1 MSENRV
7 IGRDNAMPW
16 AIKGNLAHFKE
27 MTMGWPCIM
36 GRKTW
41 ESLPKKPL
49 PGRLN
54 IIISK
59 TMTVA
64 DSSVPKDELCPQ
76 EQALSPEPSSV
87 PKNKLCPQE
96 PSSVPRTELC
106 PQSRA
111 LSPEPSSVPKNR
123 VLSPG
128 TSSVPKNE
136 LCPQE
141 PSSVPKN
148 RALSPEPSSVPQERA
163 LSPGT
168 SSVPK
173 DELCPPGTSS
183 VPKNRAL
190 SPRTSSVPKDELCP
204 QERALSPGT
213 SSVPR
218 NELCPQERA
227 LSPEPS
233 SVPKDSEQNVKIFP
247 SLPSAIEYC
256 AGYEKIFICG
266 GESIYRQALPLA
278 DKIELTL
285 IYGQYEGDT
294 FFPEIDAACW
304 TPSKT
309 VNFDKFSII
318 TYTRTDKMNKEQA

>member
-1 MSENRV
+1 MREIIIIAAMSENRV

-16 AIKGNLAHFKE
+16 SIKGNLAHFKE

-54 IIISK
+54 IIISN
-59 TMTVA
+59 TMTVT
-64 DSSVPKDELCPQ
+64 D
-76 EQALSPEPSSV
+76 
-87 PKNKLCPQE
+87 
-96 PSSVPRTELC
+96 
-106 PQSRA
+106 
-111 LSPEPSSVPKNR
+111 
-123 VLSPG
+123 
-128 TSSVPKNE
+128 SSVPKNE

-141 PSSVPKN
+141 
-148 RALSPEPSSVPQERA
+148 RALSPKM
-163 LSPGT
+163 

-173 DELCPPGTSS
+173 DELCSQES
-183 VPKNRAL
+183 
-190 SPRTSSVPKDELCP
+190 SSVPKDN
-204 QERALSPGT
+204 A
-213 SSVPR
+213 
-218 NELCPQERA
+218 
-227 LSPEPS
+227 
-233 SVPKDSEQNVKIFP
+233 QNVKIFP

-256 AGYEKIFICG
+256 ADYEKIFICG

-285 IYGQYEGDT
+285 IYGQYDGDT

-309 VNFDKFSII
+309 VDFDNFSII
-318 TYTRTDKMNKEQA
+318 TYTRTNKNEKEQT

>member
-7 IGRDNAMPW
+7 IGKDNAMPW
-16 AIKGNLAHFKE
+16 SIKGNLAHFKE

-59 TMTVA
+59 TMTIA

-76 EQALSPEPSSV
+76 ESSSVPQGEFCPRERSLSPRTISVPKDKLCPQEQALSPRTSSV

-96 PSSVPRTELC
+96 
-106 PQSRA
+106 QA
-111 LSPEPSSVPKNR
+111 LSPKASSVPK
-123 VLSPG
+123 
-128 TSSVPKNE
+128 E
-136 LCPQE
+136 Q
-141 PSSVPKN
+141 
-148 RALSPEPSSVPQERA
+148 ALS
-163 LSPGT
+163 T
-168 SSVPK
+168 
-173 DELCPPGTSS
+173 
-183 VPKNRAL
+183 
-190 SPRTSSVPKDELCP
+190 RTSSVP
-204 QERALSPGT
+204 
-213 SSVPR
+213 
-218 NELCPQERA
+218 
-227 LSPEPS
+227 
-233 SVPKDSEQNVKIFP
+233 NVKIFP
-247 SLPSAIEYC
+247 SLSSAIEYC

-285 IYGQYEGDT
+285 IYGQYDGDT

-304 TPSKT
+304 TPSET

-318 TYTRTDKMNKEQA
+318 TYTRTDKLSKEQA